1 MAIFI
6 ILLQIIQLLSAIA
19 VGIIL
24 WLPFFLDCP
33 SWIDSDGTIQ
43 RYVPE
48 YAFIIQLIHSNTF
61 SATLLKICS
70 SGIFLLAQI
79 SILRTIIFRRSV
91 LRFRA
96 RHCFTAFIGVH
107 CILILL
113 TGIIGFGDLSEL
125 YEIGFENCK
134 LNLSRIP
141 WIHTSAIIFFSTAF
155 IELIFLLILR
165 WNFNRVF
172 HKKSLAEDSTQHSI
186 TEYTYSS
193 CRTGLS
199 NHSDIDY
206 DLIVSPTP
214 FILNSRKGSILELF
228 NGCDDNWL
236 AVRILTRSP
245 NTYNI
250 YPQKHLIPPRR
261 RLSTRITLHP
271 SQKSVKTL
279 DNAILIEYYQLGEET
294 PFMSC
299 NRPWI
304 KPYLRNQTKW
314 KYKIVLVFYERE
326 NN

>member
-1 MAIFI
+1 MKN
-6 ILLQIIQLLSAIA
+6 LLSAIA

-24 WLPFFLDCP
+24 WLPFFIDCP

-48 YAFIIQLIHSNTF
+48 YAFIIQLIHSKNF

-113 TGIIGFGDLSEL
+113 TGIIGFGDISEL
-125 YEIGFENCK
+125 YEIGFKNCK

-165 WNFNRVF
+165 WNFTRVF

-206 DLIVSPTP
+206 DLIVSPMP

-299 NRPWI
+299 NRPWM